1 MSKEDVP
8 DGSKI
13 IKSMYVLKT
22 ALHADG
28 SIKKYK
34 VRLVARG
41 DLQDPSTYNETY
53 ASTCQRKAVMLLL
66 SIANQKNWEI
76 ATADISTA
84 FLYGDLEEPIFM
96 ELPDGKLV
104 RLLKSIYGLK
114 QAAFKFQEHL
124 HEKLIN
130 IGFKRLETDSS
141 IYYLSDPDG
150 HVVYLTSHVDDL
162 LMLSPNIEDIKYVYD
177 KLSNCYTMT
186 FDPVAREYLGYTI
199 TRDRPGRT
207 LKLDQFGTV
216 SKLLHSFP
224 PLHLSKV
231 PKAPYHRKSTNFT
244 EEEESLLSGKDKSV
258 FQQITGSLLYLA
270 ICTRGDLLYS
280 VHLLTRR
287 MSNPRVLDLQR
298 ARKVLSYLLHTA
310 QYGVTFYGND
320 NDQIIGWADSAF
332 NSGEG
337 ERKNCFGYCF
347 QLGRKSG
354 MFLNVCKRSTLI
366 AQSSTE
372 AELYALAEAC
382 RELLWIRSFL
392 GELNL
397 SITCD
402 TIFQDNTTTI
412 NMVKQDGM
420 SERSKHIDVKFNFV
434 KRLVKQKLVVCQHI
448 ATKQM
453 VADVFTKDLP
463 DEEFGGHSVT
473 VLGGLR
479 C

>member
-1 MSKEDVP
+1 
-8 DGSKI
+8 
-13 IKSMYVLKT
+13 
-22 ALHADG
+22 
-28 SIKKYK
+28 
-34 VRLVARG
+34 
-41 DLQDPSTYNETY
+41 
-53 ASTCQRKAVMLLL
+53 
-66 SIANQKNWEI
+66 
-76 ATADISTA
+76 
-84 FLYGDLEEPIFM
+84 
-96 ELPDGKLV
+96 
-104 RLLKSIYGLK
+104 
-114 QAAFKFQEHL
+114 
-124 HEKLIN
+124 
-130 IGFKRLETDSS
+130 
-141 IYYLSDPDG
+141 
-150 HVVYLTSHVDDL
+150 
-162 LMLSPNIEDIKYVYD
+162 
-177 KLSNCYTMT
+177 MT
-186 FDPVAREYLGYTI
+186 FDEVAREYLGYTF
-199 TRDRPGRT
+199 TRDRPRRI

-224 PLHLSKV
+224 PVRSSKI
-231 PKAPYHRKSTNFT
+231 PKAPYLRRSMNFT
-244 EEEESLLSGKDKSV
+244 EVEESLLSTEDKSK

-270 ICTRGDLLYS
+270 ICTRGDLLYA

-287 MSNPRVLDLQR
+287 MSNPRVLDLHR
-298 ARKVLSYLLHTA
+298 AKRVLSYLLNTA
-310 QYGVTFYGND
+310 QYGVTFHGND
-320 NDQIIGWADSAF
+320 DDQIYGWADSAF

-337 ERKNCFGYCF
+337 ERKNCYGYCF
-347 QLGRKSG
+347 QLGSKSA

-392 GELNL
+392 SELNL

-448 ATKQM
+448 ATKHM

-463 DEEFGGHSVT
+463 DEDFGGHSDT
-473 VLGGLR
+473 VLGRLH